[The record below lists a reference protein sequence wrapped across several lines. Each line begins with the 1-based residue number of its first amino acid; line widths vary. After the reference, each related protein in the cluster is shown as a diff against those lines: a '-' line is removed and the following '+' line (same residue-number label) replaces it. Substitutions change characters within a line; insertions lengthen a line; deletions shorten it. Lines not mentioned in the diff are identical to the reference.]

1 MIRRKQTG
9 DTIAVE
15 NDWSGGPDRRR
26 HERYAVDCYIRAV
39 DHATMQSLGELKDI
53 SLSGMQVTRPEPVA
67 RDQVFQCTLEASLE
81 SGKRIRVPLVC
92 RSVWCRRQEFGRN
105 YDAGFE
111 FIDASRQLE
120 ARILEIIAEL
130 A

>member
-1 MIRRKQTG
+1 MIKRKQT
-9 DTIAVE
+9 DDAIAVE
-15 NDWSGGPDRRR
+15 NDWRGGPDRRR
-26 HERYAVDCYIRAV
+26 HERYVVNCYIRAV
-39 DHATMQSLGELKDI
+39 DHATMKPLGDLKDL

-67 RDQVFQCTLEASLE
+67 SDQVFQCTLEAALE

-92 RSVWCRRQEFGRN
+92 RSVWCRRQEIGHG

-111 FIDASRQLE
+111 FVDPSRQLE
-120 ARILEIIAEL
+120 ARILEIVSEL